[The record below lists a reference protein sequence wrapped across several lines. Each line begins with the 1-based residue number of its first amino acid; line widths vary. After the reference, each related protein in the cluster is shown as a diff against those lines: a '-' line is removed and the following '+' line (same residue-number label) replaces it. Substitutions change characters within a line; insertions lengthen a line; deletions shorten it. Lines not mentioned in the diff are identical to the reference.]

1 MAAAPS
7 VIPGY
12 RRDKDWDGERE
23 MLFPY
28 REGQTHQQANQGT
41 SIKIIIS
48 VGWAAITMI
57 FYEYCSVLASGI
69 SSRVQSA
76 VW

>member
-28 REGQTHQQANQGT
+28 REGQTPVSQP
-41 SIKIIIS
+41 
-48 VGWAAITMI
+48 
-57 FYEYCSVLASGI
+57 VLLN
-69 SSRVQSA
+69 
-76 VW
+76 